1 MIKIEKDIEKY
12 IDEVEGYLVC
22 LRKNKQKVID
32 EIKNSIYVY
41 AEENGI
47 SDIAEIYDR
56 FGTPEEIASQALS
69 TVDPKMIK
77 KVLSIKRAVIA
88 ALAIIVSMV
97 AAMIIIELIDCHK
110 DIHGTFED
118 TIIIYEGEVDFDR
131 WVSYVDESMN
141 AEIIE
146 ENAKIKEKAK

>member
-47 SDIAEIYDR
+47 SDIGEVYDH

-77 KVLSIKRAVIA
+77 KALSIKRAVIA

-110 DIHGTFED
+110 ETHGTFE
-118 TIIIYEGEVDFDR
+118 EVLIVWEDGTSHSE
-131 WVSYVDESMN
+131 VLSMVEESMQ
-141 AEIIE
+141 AEVTE
-146 ENAKIKEKAK
+146 EK

>member
-12 IDEVEGYLVC
+12 IDEVEEYLDC

-32 EIKNSIYVY
+32 EIRNSIYVY

-47 SDIAEIYDR
+47 SDIGEVYDH

-110 DIHGTFED
+110 ETHGTFE
-118 TIIIYEGEVDFDR
+118 EVLIVWEDGTSHSE
-131 WVSYVDESMN
+131 VLSMVEESMQ
-141 AEIIE
+141 AEVTE
-146 ENAKIKEKAK
+146 EK

>member
-12 IDEVEGYLVC
+12 MRAVEEYLVC
-22 LRKNKQKVID
+22 PKEQKEKVLS
-32 EIKNSIYVY
+32 EIRNSIYVY
-41 AEENGI
+41 AEEKGI
-47 SDIAEIYDR
+47 ADISETYDR

-77 KVLSIKRAVIA
+77 KALSIKRAVIA

-110 DIHGTFED
+110 ETHGTFE
-118 TIIIYEGEVDFDR
+118 EVLIVWEDGTSHSE
-131 WVSYVDESMN
+131 VLSMVEESMQ
-141 AEIIE
+141 AEVTE
-146 ENAKIKEKAK
+146 EK

>member
-12 IDEVEGYLVC
+12 MRAVEEYLVC
-22 LRKNKQKVID
+22 LKEQKEKVLS
-32 EIKNSIYVY
+32 EIRNSIYVY

-77 KVLSIKRAVIA
+77 KALSIKRAVIA

-110 DIHGTFED
+110 ETHGTFEE
-118 TIIIYEGEVDFDR
+118 TIIEFEEGIDHAEA
-131 WVSYVDESMN
+131 VSTVEESLK
-141 AEIIE
+141 AEHTE
-146 ENAKIKEKAK
+146 ER